1 MTNICII
8 GYTLDCLK
16 DFFGVFFS
24 KEDESKKL
32 LVHKRMIK
40 VPLHEG
46 YIVEIDILDEGYEI
60 NDLKDEKE
68 DARNKVNSLLGRL
81 EYMKY

>member
-1 MTNICII
+1 
-8 GYTLDCLK
+8 
-16 DFFGVFFS
+16 
-24 KEDESKKL
+24 
-32 LVHKRMIK
+32 MIK